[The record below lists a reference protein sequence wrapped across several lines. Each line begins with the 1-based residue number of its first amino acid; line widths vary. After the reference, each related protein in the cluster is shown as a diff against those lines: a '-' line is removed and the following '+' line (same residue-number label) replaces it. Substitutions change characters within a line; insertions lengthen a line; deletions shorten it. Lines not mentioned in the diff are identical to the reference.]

1 MLKCGVVRDGKMSV
15 RCMGEWWRKSEH
27 EHGREKTP
35 KWIDQKEVITL
46 VTDPSVT
53 AKFKAKPR
61 KNAAPLSEAKT
72 TGGDTD
78 EEEKSTAKKPKTGT
92 PTSKKKGTAVASKRK
107 QQQKQVT
114 QATACK
120 RERG

>member
-1 MLKCGVVRDGKMSV
+1 MINCLSV
-15 RCMGEWWRKSEH
+15 SNKFRAIMKQFEDEGAPWAGNSTGNGSTSATVAVKRKA
-27 EHGREKTP
+27 TP
-35 KWIDQKEVITL
+35 K
-46 VTDPSVT
+46 
-53 AKFKAKPR
+53 

-72 TGGDTD
+72 TGSDTD